1 MLSCDKMASED
12 AASDPVGDL
21 DITAHCEPVNYIIN
35 SELHD
40 MIEAAGQAD
49 GVVLED
55 EKGGESANSI
65 FKEKMDTRFSCCCRA
80 GPRTQT
86 SRPAEKSG
94 GGVGWCRYLPCCSF
108 YFISP
113 CPHTTTSQIMGNK
126 RARQT
131 PKLRNRNSE
140 ITFRNRLSSEISE
153 TPKPKSP

>member
-12 AASDPVGDL
+12 AASNPVGDL

-49 GVVLED
+49 GVILED
-55 EKGGESANSI
+55 EKGGESAKSI

-86 SRPAEKSG
+86 SRPAEKTG
-94 GGVGWCRYLPCCSF
+94 GGVGWLVPLF
-108 YFISP
+108 ALLFVLFHIP
-113 CPHTTTSQIMGNK
+113 VPTHHHEPDHG
-126 RARQT
+126 
-131 PKLRNRNSE
+131 E
-140 ITFRNRLSSEISE
+140 
-153 TPKPKSP
+153 